1 MALNIKNQRVC
12 DLAREAA
19 ERFNTTQVDVI
30 ERALQELLHSEEQR
44 RAERYERIMAAVD
57 ELHASFTDEEREA
70 LRNVDQ
76 EIYDED
82 GLPR

>member
-19 ERFNTTQVDVI
+19 DRFNTTQVEVI
-30 ERALQELLHSEEQR
+30 EKALQELLHSEEQR
-44 RAERYERIMAAVD
+44 RQERYERVMAAID
-57 ELHASFTDEEREA
+57 RIHASMTDEEREA

>member
-30 ERALQELLHSEEQR
+30 EKALQELLHSKEQR

>member
-1 MALNIKNQRVC
+1 MALNIKNKRVC
-12 DLAREAA
+12 ELARQAA
-19 ERFNTTQVDVI
+19 DRFETTQVDVI
-30 ERALQELLHSEEQR
+30 ERALLELLNHEEKVRQVR
-44 RAERYERIMAAVD
+44 FDRIM
-57 ELHASFTDEEREA
+57 ELAGEIHDSMTDEEREA

>member
-44 RAERYERIMAAVD
+44 RAERYERIMAIVNEIHD
-57 ELHASFTDEEREA
+57 SMTDEEREA
-70 LRNVDQ
+70 LRNVDR

>member
-30 ERALQELLHSEEQR
+30 EKALQELLHSEEQR

>member
-19 ERFNTTQVDVI
+19 ERFNTTQVEVI

-44 RAERYERIMAAVD
+44 RAERYERIMAAVE
-57 ELHASFTDEEREA
+57 ELHASFTDEERGA

>member
-1 MALNIKNQRVC
+1 ME
-12 DLAREAA
+12 LAGEIH
-19 ERFNTTQVDVI
+19 D
-30 ERALQELLHSEEQR
+30 S
-44 RAERYERIMAAVD
+44 M
-57 ELHASFTDEEREA
+57 TDEEREA

>member
-1 MALNIKNQRVC
+1 M
-12 DLAREAA
+12 
-19 ERFNTTQVDVI
+19 
-30 ERALQELLHSEEQR
+30 ELLNQEEQLR
-44 RAERYERIMAAVD
+44 QARFDRIM
-57 ELHASFTDEEREA
+57 ELAGEIHDSMTDEEREA

>member
-19 ERFNTTQVDVI
+19 DRFNTTQVEVI
-30 ERALQELLHSEEQR
+30 EKALQELLHSEEQR
-44 RAERYERIMAAVD
+44 RQERYERVMAAVAD
-57 ELHASFTDEEREA
+57 LQASFTDEEREA
-70 LRNVDQ
+70 LRNIDQ

>member
-44 RAERYERIMAAVD
+44 RAERYERIMAIVNEIHD
-57 ELHASFTDEEREA
+57 SMTDEEREA